1 MAENT
6 YIYKF
11 GETLFLIIYSIS
23 ERKERIVDSR
33 LSNKTNF
40 KRNGNERKRYMLERT
55 SHKIKTQG

>member
-1 MAENT
+1 MVENA

-11 GETLFLIIYSIS
+11 GETLFLIIYSIN

-40 KRNGNERKRYMLERT
+40 K
-55 SHKIKTQG
+55 